1 MRKKIG
7 FKYALLS
14 LSTLDGE
21 ELEPRLKNLIREYM
35 DAMRFCDSSDALDL
49 AVFMTYCSYIS
60 RNADDLG
67 LRAFDSGY
75 SVDGVIEALGNKYL
89 ASDFV
94 EYYAGVCTQNAS
106 FPDLRGIELH
116 ARDLSK
122 AISNW
127 AEMLEASG
135 LSFMENSECKTATV
149 IWNVLANLLASDSW
163 GRRGGE
169 VSSRLPIA
177 DLVTRLADV
186 EGKSVLDFACG
197 NGIYLSTSLSKGASA
212 VFGRDVNA
220 QATMRARILCFFA
233 DTSKAHDIAI
243 ASALSVAS
251 GSSPVQRVL
260 VAPPLGIRLIDSDIQ
275 EKEYC
280 ADTMATLMGDVA
292 RPPATMEDFCVA
304 KALAS
309 LTDDGMAVLHVSASF
324 LFHQQKSRQMLRQ
337 SLVEGGYLKAV
348 IELPGGCILNT
359 GIKSALLVIA
369 KEPPKDGVFIVD
381 FDSKELADKG
391 YVRKGRGH
399 CEITEAG
406 ISWLVELVDKHSEIP
421 FVSTV
426 VSRDAILASG
436 SNLCY
441 STYGD
446 VFDSESFLD
455 KTRSSVDIKKDIQAA
470 QTNIKELGAQIADIL
485 NAIEKEG

>member
-106 FPDLRGIELH
+106 FPYLRGIELH

-337 SLVEGGYLKAV
+337 SLVEGATLRQSSSSPAV
-348 IELPGGCILNT
+348 
-359 GIKSALLVIA
+359 A
-369 KEPPKDGVFIVD
+369 F
-381 FDSKELADKG
+381 
-391 YVRKGRGH
+391 
-399 CEITEAG
+399 
-406 ISWLVELVDKHSEIP
+406 
-421 FVSTV
+421 
-426 VSRDAILASG
+426 
-436 SNLCY
+436 
-441 STYGD
+441 
-446 VFDSESFLD
+446 
-455 KTRSSVDIKKDIQAA
+455 
-470 QTNIKELGAQIADIL
+470 
-485 NAIEKEG
+485 